1 MVCSAFTSWEKL
13 GISSQL
19 GSRVHIHVYKFII
32 NFLYNV
38 TVIESNVHVSAGLNS
53 DISRK
58 KFGEIAQIDSKLR
71 GRRGLLRS
79 KLCDFL

>member
-1 MVCSAFTSWEKL
+1 MY
-13 GISSQL
+13 I
-19 GSRVHIHVYKFII
+19 KFII

-58 KFGEIAQIDSKLR
+58 KFWEIAQIDSKLP

>member
-1 MVCSAFTSWEKL
+1 M
-13 GISSQL
+13 
-19 GSRVHIHVYKFII
+19 
-32 NFLYNV
+32 YNV